1 MALDTSWLIGTLIGV
16 VALGFTVTFL
26 FVNYTY
32 KKKTDIKADNR
43 LDSALILK
51 LAQDT
56 KHDQEELAK
65 KVKEEV
71 HEYVRHEI
79 DIIKLRIDNEVK
91 IGYAKFDLISERI
104 NSWGKEIDNV
114 RDSERENTIRLEKSI
129 YFLQQFQWGKDA
141 KSIAPYTIGEEESQE
156 HKEETGTGIFAPTEE
171 ELEETRLTGK
181 TTEYKAAAKEKEERE
196 RERERQIERER
207 SMNKYDKDDN

>member
-1 MALDTSWLIGTLIGV
+1 MALDVNWLIGTLIGV

-32 KKKTDIKADNR
+32 KKKTDLKADTR
-43 LDSALILK
+43 ADSALILK

-56 KHDQEELAK
+56 KHDQDELAK
-65 KVKEEV
+65 KVKEDI
-71 HEYVRHEI
+71 HEYVKHEI

-91 IGYAKFDLISERI
+91 IAYAKFDLIDERI
-104 NSWGKEIDNV
+104 NSWGKEVNNIK
-114 RDSERENTIRLEKSI
+114 DSERDNTIRLEKSI

-141 KSIAPYTIGEEESQE
+141 KSIAPYTVGETETQA

-181 TTEYKAAAKEKEERE
+181 TTEQNEAIEERE
-196 RERERQIERER
+196 RANE
-207 SMNKYDKDDN
+207 